1 MLRPVVLK
9 DPVDLLHAAAQPHV
23 SHQDDDL
30 DETLNER
37 KPNAGAQQRLQQGR
51 KPGGDKDKQH
61 RRQGHPQHHGHTAQ
75 YLHQVIAQLFLQPL
89 IKFGGLLLHAGLFG
103 ALHQAAVAHH
113 HRIHHI
119 EDAPQKGHPAGPVRL
134 LPPLVGVP
142 GFHIYAAVRQPG
154 GHARQERSPHHN
166 ALNQGLSAYG
176 SFLLFVCHM
185 GMFISFLS
193 PLPAAG

>member
-9 DPVDLLHAAAQPHV
+9 DPVYLLHAAAQPHV

-113 HRIHHI
+113 HRIHHV
-119 EDAPQKGHPAGPVRL
+119 EDAPQKGH
-134 LPPLVGVP
+134 
-142 GFHIYAAVRQPG
+142 IDAAVRQPG
-154 GHARQERSPHHN
+154 GHTRQERSPHHN